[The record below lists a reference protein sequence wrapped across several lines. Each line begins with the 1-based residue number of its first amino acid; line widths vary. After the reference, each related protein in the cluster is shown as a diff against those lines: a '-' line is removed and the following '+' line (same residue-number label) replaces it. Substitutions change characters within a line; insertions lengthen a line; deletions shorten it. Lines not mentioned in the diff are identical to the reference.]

1 MALRTAWQTSI
12 TLENVR
18 VPLANHLSAID
29 GFNDFSRLINTSRYG
44 LAWSALGQAA
54 ACYEYALA
62 YTRERKQFGKP
73 LAQFQLV
80 QQKLASM
87 LAELTAMQLI
97 CWRLGRLIEA
107 GKVTTGMISLAKMQT
122 TRKGRSIAADARD
135 LLGAN
140 GILIENH
147 IGRHMADM
155 EVLFTAEG
163 TDHIHSLMLG
173 REITGLQAI
182 L

>member
-1 MALRTAWQTSI
+1 
-12 TLENVR
+12 
-18 VPLANHLSAID
+18 
-29 GFNDFSRLINTSRYG
+29 
-44 LAWSALGQAA
+44 
-54 ACYEYALA
+54 
-62 YTRERKQFGKP
+62 
-73 LAQFQLV
+73 
-80 QQKLASM
+80 
-87 LAELTAMQLI
+87 
-97 CWRLGRLIEA
+97 
-107 GKVTTGMISLAKMQT
+107 MISLAKMQT

-147 IGRHMADM
+147 VGRHMADM